1 MQKKVFDLFLRY
13 FFIQTEAETGKEV
26 IMVRTLTLEDRRKIE
41 LMWRRNASP
50 VKIAAELEI
59 SQCTVYTEL
68 KRGQETDGTTGDAV
82 LDENFRPAYSA
93 ERGQTVYQRNLRNR
107 GRRPKRDVEQE
118 EEKQE

>member
-1 MQKKVFDLFLRY
+1 M
-13 FFIQTEAETGKEV
+13 
-26 IMVRTLTLEDRRKIE
+26 RTLTLEDRRKIE
-41 LMWRRNASP
+41 LMWRHNASP

-68 KRGQETDGTTGDAV
+68 KRGQETDGVTGDAV

-118 EEKQE
+118 GADGA

>member
-1 MQKKVFDLFLRY
+1 M
-13 FFIQTEAETGKEV
+13 
-26 IMVRTLTLEDRRKIE
+26 RTLTLEDRRKIE

-50 VKIAAELEI
+50 VKIAAELKI

-68 KRGQETDGTTGDAV
+68 KRGQETDDGGGVV
-82 LDENFRPAYSA
+82 LDKNFRPAYSA

-118 EEKQE
+118 GADGA

>member
-1 MQKKVFDLFLRY
+1 M
-13 FFIQTEAETGKEV
+13 
-26 IMVRTLTLEDRRKIE
+26 RTLTLEDRRKIE

-68 KRGQETDGTTGDAV
+68 KRGQETDDGGGVV
-82 LDENFRPAYSA
+82 LDKNFRPAYSA

-107 GRRPKRDVEQE
+107 GRRPKRDIEQDGTDGV
-118 EEKQE
+118 

>member
-1 MQKKVFDLFLRY
+1 
-13 FFIQTEAETGKEV
+13 
-26 IMVRTLTLEDRRKIE
+26 
-41 LMWRRNASP
+41 MWRHNASP
-50 VKIAAELEI
+50 IKIAAELEI

-68 KRGQETDGTTGDAV
+68 KRGQETDGATGDAV

-118 EEKQE
+118 RTDGA

>member
-1 MQKKVFDLFLRY
+1 M
-13 FFIQTEAETGKEV
+13 
-26 IMVRTLTLEDRRKIE
+26 RTLTLEDRRKIE
-41 LMWRRNASP
+41 LMWRHNASP

-68 KRGQETDGTTGDAV
+68 KRGQETDSAGDAV

-107 GRRPKRDVEQE
+107 GRRPKKTVER
-118 EEKQE
+118 KGADGA

>member
-1 MQKKVFDLFLRY
+1 M
-13 FFIQTEAETGKEV
+13 
-26 IMVRTLTLEDRRKIE
+26 RTLTLEDRRKIE

-68 KRGQETDGTTGDAV
+68 KRGQETDDGGGVA

-107 GRRPKRDVEQE
+107 GRRPKRDIDQE
-118 EEKQE
+118 GTDGA

>member
-1 MQKKVFDLFLRY
+1 
-13 FFIQTEAETGKEV
+13 
-26 IMVRTLTLEDRRKIE
+26 MVRTLTLEDRRKIE

-68 KRGQETDGTTGDAV
+68 KRGQETDGEGDVV

-93 ERGQTVYQRNLRNR
+93 ERGQSTYNRNLRNR
-107 GRRPKRDVEQE
+107 GRRPKRQTSERSE
-118 EEKQE
+118 

>member
-1 MQKKVFDLFLRY
+1 MQKRLFDLFLHY
-13 FFIQTEAETGKEV
+13 FFIQMGAETGKGV

-41 LMWRRNASP
+41 LMWRRNVSP

-59 SQCTVYTEL
+59 SQCTVYMEL
-68 KRGQETDGTTGDAV
+68 KRGQEADGEGGVV

-93 ERGQTVYQRNLRNR
+93 ERGETVYQRNLRNR
-107 GRRPKRDVEQE
+107 GRRPKRETEQK

>member
-1 MQKKVFDLFLRY
+1 M
-13 FFIQTEAETGKEV
+13 
-26 IMVRTLTLEDRRKIE
+26 RTLTLEDRRKIE

-68 KRGQETDGTTGDAV
+68 KRGQEADGEGGVV

-93 ERGQTVYQRNLRNR
+93 ERGQSTYNRNLRNR
-107 GRRPKRDVEQE
+107 GRRPKRAV
-118 EEKQE
+118 EEKGANRA